1 MCLEGVVSTFT
12 ESSVKRMC
20 MTGVIHSVSHLLQLG
35 LLIKIFLF
43 VISAGRHNNCYRG
56 IYSHVTF
63 LTITPGN
70 ISIRLS
76 CDLTCSLTKQGE
88 LLSFDEGRMV
98 PLVPHIDLS
107 DVGKKSSVRD
117 KS

>member
-1 MCLEGVVSTFT
+1 MCLEDVVSTFT
-12 ESSVKRMC
+12 ESSVNRMC

-70 ISIRLS
+70 ISIRLW
-76 CDLTCSLTKQGE
+76 CDFNMQ
-88 LLSFDEGRMV
+88 FDETGRALIFRRRSNG
-98 PLVPHIDLS
+98 PPCSPH
-107 DVGKKSSVRD
+107 
-117 KS
+117 